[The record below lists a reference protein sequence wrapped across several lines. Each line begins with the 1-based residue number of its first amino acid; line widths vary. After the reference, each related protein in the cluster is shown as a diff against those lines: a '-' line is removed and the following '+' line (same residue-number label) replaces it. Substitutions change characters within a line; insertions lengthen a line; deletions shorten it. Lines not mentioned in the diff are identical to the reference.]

1 MVMILL
7 AASAAFAT
15 GQQVYLDNGNGD
27 PNVWGNASDAA
38 NWYSPTATSD
48 GALWLQ
54 TGSGAP
60 VQYPYSA
67 GDVNLELWVD
77 VPDGS
82 GGFAW
87 SRLVTLLTSVPSDQ
101 YADASNNWI
110 GTGFGDITFL
120 GEGEP
125 GFFDDYNE
133 IAYQIPG
140 TSNTTGPYDSF
151 QMELYAWLGNYS
163 SFSAAAAA
171 GQPVADS
178 GVFTQSVPFNTMLP
192 AGDVDGMPA
201 TILKSVLP
209 GDANLDGKVD
219 INDLTIV
226 LAHYGQTGMTWEQG
240 EFTGD
245 GTVDINDLTIVLAHY
260 NDTLEAAAGGS
271 TTAVPE
277 PCAVALAAA
286 GLAGIAGANAAR
298 KRGQRRGKWNWSV
311 S

>member
-1 MVMILL
+1 MRHAMIAWNAMVMILL

-27 PNVWGNASDAA
+27 PNVWGNPSDAA
-38 NWYSPTATSD
+38 NWNSPTATSD

-54 TGSGAP
+54 TGGGAP
-60 VQYPYSA
+60 VQYPYRA
-67 GDVNLELWVD
+67 GDLNLELWVNA
-77 VPDGS
+77 PNGS
-82 GGFAW
+82 GGFVW
-87 SRLVTLLTSVPSDQ
+87 SRLVTLLTSAPSDQ

-110 GTGFGDITFL
+110 GTGFGDITFF
-120 GEGEP
+120 GPNYP
-125 GFFDDYNE
+125 GFFDDFSE
-133 IAYQIPG
+133 TAYQIPG

-151 QMELYAWLGNYS
+151 QMELYAWMGNYS
-163 SFSAAAAA
+163 SFSTAAAA

-226 LAHYGQTGMTWEQG
+226 LAHFGQAVASGPVIG
-240 EFTGD
+240 LG
-245 GTVDINDLTIVLAHY
+245 
-260 NDTLEAAAGGS
+260 
-271 TTAVPE
+271 AVPE
-277 PCAVALAAA
+277 PGALLLLAA
-286 GLAGIAGANAAR
+286 GLTGLLTLGLAAE
-298 KRGQRRGKWNWSV
+298 QRRFPNS
-311 S
+311 